1 MSPGTRQIWSSNVCV
16 EPSFEDSDL
25 LSENGAIS
33 PYFKGLLQKLN
44 DISVNR
50 ELSKHPVYNDNHS
63 VSSGQ
68 CFTCLTFLHIYVLV
82 SFHLLN
88 FYSFKNFLWTIN

>member
-1 MSPGTRQIWSSNVCV
+1 MSPGTRQIGSSNVCLG
-16 EPSFEDSDL
+16 PSFEDSDL
-25 LSENGAIS
+25 LSENEGIS

-50 ELSKHPVYNDNHS
+50 ELSTHPAYNDNHS

-68 CFTCLTFLHIYVLV
+68 CFTCLTYLHIYVLV

-88 FYSFKNFLWTIN
+88 FYSF